1 MNNDGPIRHK
11 LGVCEGLWLAG
22 LLLDEAATLD
32 QARAS
37 IKAAGMAATAEAQRM
52 SGPVKKAA

>member
-1 MNNDGPIRHK
+1 
-11 LGVCEGLWLAG
+11 LAG